1 MGNHMSKYL
10 IYIAQ
15 GIGDFVIAMP
25 LIQSIKSQD
34 PTATVDIFTCSDKR
48 RIGLNKKMV
57 DLQGDIRHCYYYTKE
72 EPLHSLMFLLKAGYH
87 SYDYGIVLE
96 HLNSKYMS
104 SWPSKI
110 IDFCCKTTIGAY
122 NPYNG
127 ATYKKSINRPDS
139 YYIYDLENDILKQL
153 GFEPTIM
160 KRESYFLD
168 KNPVSEPIIIN
179 HPSIVFCI
187 GSGHV
192 ANEKLHNPYALSLK
206 SWPTKNWVELGN
218 KLVERGY
225 EVIFIG
231 GSMEQGMI
239 EPYYDEL
246 DSRIVSFIGKHSIKE
261 SFQVV
266 READLVVG
274 VDTGLI
280 HAASIQGTATLTLFG
295 PTDPTIVKPFGPYSE
310 IIHNTVECS
319 PCLGYDHS
327 YTCTNNKCMQGIS
340 LDLVLDSILQIFER

>member
-1 MGNHMSKYL
+1 MSKYL

-34 PTATVDIFTCSDKR
+34 SAAVIDIFTCSDKR
-48 RIGLNKKMV
+48 RIGLNIKMME
-57 DLQGDIRHCYYYTKE
+57 LQGDICHCYYYTKE
-72 EPLHSLMFLLKAGYH
+72 EPFQSLMFLLKAGYH

-110 IDFCCKTTIGAY
+110 IDFCCKTTIGAN

-153 GFEPTIM
+153 GFEPTVM
-160 KRESYFLD
+160 QHESYFID

-192 ANEKLHNPYALSLK
+192 ANEKSQNPYALSLK

-218 KLVERGY
+218 KLVQRGY
-225 EVIFIG
+225 EVILIG
-231 GSMEQGMI
+231 GSMEEGMI
-239 EPYYDEL
+239 APYRDEL
-246 DSRIVSFIGKHSIKE
+246 DTDIISFIGKHSIKE

-280 HAASIQGTATLTLFG
+280 HAAAMQGTATLTLFG
-295 PTDPTIVKPFGPYSE
+295 PTDPSIVKPFGPYSE

-327 YTCTNNKCMQGIS
+327 YTCTSNKCMQGIS
-340 LDLVLDSILQIFER
+340 VEDVLNKIIYILEQ

>member
-1 MGNHMSKYL
+1 MSKYL

-48 RIGLNKKMV
+48 RIDLNKKMV

-280 HAASIQGTATLTLFG
+280 HAAAIQGTATLTLFG

-340 LDLVLDSILQIFER
+340 VDLVLDSILQIFER

>member
-1 MGNHMSKYL
+1 MNTYL
-10 IYIAQ
+10 IYIAP
-15 GIGDFVIAMP
+15 GIGDFIISVP
-25 LIQSIKSQD
+25 LIQSIKEQD
-34 PTATVDIFTCSDKR
+34 PTAVIDIFTCSNKR

-57 DLQGDIRHCYYYTKE
+57 ELQGDIRHCYYYTKD
-72 EPLHSLMFLLKAGYH
+72 EPFHSLMFLLKAGYH

-96 HLNSKYMS
+96 HFASKYMS

-110 IDFCCKTTIGAY
+110 INFCCKTTIGAN

-127 ATYKKSINRPDS
+127 VTYKKIINRLDS
-139 YYIYDLENDILKQL
+139 YLIYDLENDILKQL
-153 GFEPTIM
+153 GFVPTVM
-160 KRESYFLD
+160 QRESYSID
-168 KNPVSEPIIIN
+168 KNFASKPIVIN

-192 ANEKLHNPYALSLK
+192 ANEKLHDPYALSLK

-218 KLVERGY
+218 KLVRLGY
-225 EVIFIG
+225 EVILIG
-231 GSMEQGMI
+231 GSMEEGMI
-239 EPYYDEL
+239 APYRDEL
-246 DSRIVSFIGKHSIKE
+246 DSRIVSFIGEHSIEE

-280 HAASIQGTATLTLFG
+280 HAAAMQGTATLTLFG
-295 PTDPTIVKPFGPYSE
+295 PTDPSIVKPFGPYSE

-340 LDLVLDSILQIFER
+340 VDLVLDSILQIFER

>member
-1 MGNHMSKYL
+1 MNTYL
-10 IYIAQ
+10 IYIAH

-34 PTATVDIFTCSDKR
+34 PTAVIDIFTCSEKR
-48 RIGLNKKMV
+48 RINLNKMMV
-57 DLQGDIRHCYYYTKE
+57 ELQGDIRHCYYYTKN
-72 EPLHSLMFLLKAGYH
+72 EPFHSLMFLLKAGYH

-96 HLNSKYMS
+96 HFDSKYMS

-110 IDFCCKTTIGAY
+110 IDFCCKTTIGAN

-127 ATYKKSINRPDS
+127 ATYKKTINRLDS

-153 GFEPTIM
+153 GFKPTVM
-160 KRESYFLD
+160 QRESYSID
-168 KNPVSEPIIIN
+168 KNLASKPIVIN

-192 ANEKLHNPYALSLK
+192 ANEKLHDPYALSLK

-218 KLVERGY
+218 KLVRLGY
-225 EVIFIG
+225 EIILIG
-231 GSMEQGMI
+231 GSMEEGMI
-239 EPYYDEL
+239 APYRDEL
-246 DSRIVSFIGKHSIKE
+246 DSRIVSFIGEHSIEE

-280 HAASIQGTATLTLFG
+280 HAAAMQGTATLTLFG
-295 PTDPTIVKPFGPYSE
+295 PTDPIIVKPFGPYSE
-310 IIHNTVECS
+310 IIHYTVECS

-327 YTCTNNKCMQGIS
+327 YTCINNKCMQGIS
-340 LDLVLDSILQIFER
+340 VDLVLDSILQIFER

>member
-1 MGNHMSKYL
+1 MSKYL

-48 RIGLNKKMV
+48 RIDLNKKMV

-218 KLVERGY
+218 KLVGRGY

-340 LDLVLDSILQIFER
+340 VDLVLDSILQIFER

>member
-1 MGNHMSKYL
+1 MSKYL

>member
-1 MGNHMSKYL
+1 MNTYL
-10 IYIAQ
+10 IYIAP
-15 GIGDFVIAMP
+15 GIGDFIIAMP

-34 PTATVDIFTCSDKR
+34 PTAVIDMFTCSDKR

-57 DLQGDIRHCYYYTKE
+57 ELQGDIRHCYYYTKN
-72 EPLHSLMFLLKAGYH
+72 EPFHSLMFLLKVGYH

-96 HLNSKYMS
+96 HFSSKYMS

-110 IDFCCKTTIGAY
+110 INFCCKTTIGAH

-127 ATYKKSINRPDS
+127 ATYEKSINRPDS

-153 GFEPTIM
+153 GFEPTVM
-160 KRESYFLD
+160 QLEAYSVD
-168 KNPVSEPIIIN
+168 KNPELKPIIIN

-192 ANEKLHNPYALSLK
+192 ANEKLHDLYALSLK

-218 KLVERGY
+218 KLVQRGY

-239 EPYYDEL
+239 EPYHDEL

-280 HAASIQGTATLTLFG
+280 HAAAIQGTATLTLFG
-295 PTDPTIVKPFGPYSE
+295 CTDPIIVKPFGPYSK
-310 IIHNTVECS
+310 IIYHAIECS
-319 PCLGYDHS
+319 PCLGYDQS

-340 LDLVLDSILQIFER
+340 VAVVLDSILHIFER

>member
-1 MGNHMSKYL
+1 MSTYL

-218 KLVERGY
+218 KLVGRGY

-246 DSRIVSFIGKHSIKE
+246 DSRIVSFIGRYSIKE

-266 READLVVG
+266 RGADLVVG

-280 HAASIQGTATLTLFG
+280 HAAAIQGTATLTLFG

-340 LDLVLDSILQIFER
+340 VDLVLDSILQILER

>member
-1 MGNHMSKYL
+1 MSKYL

-48 RIGLNKKMV
+48 RIGLNKKMI

-218 KLVERGY
+218 KLVGRGY

-280 HAASIQGTATLTLFG
+280 HAAAIQGTATLTLFG

-340 LDLVLDSILQIFER
+340 VDLVLDSILQIFER

>member
-1 MGNHMSKYL
+1 MSKYL

-34 PTATVDIFTCSDKR
+34 PTATVDIFTCSDNR
-48 RIGLNKKMV
+48 RIDLNKKMV

>member
-1 MGNHMSKYL
+1 MSKYL

-34 PTATVDIFTCSDKR
+34 STATVDIFTCSDKR
-48 RIGLNKKMV
+48 RIDLNKKMV

>member
-1 MGNHMSKYL
+1 MSTYL

-34 PTATVDIFTCSDKR
+34 PTAIIDIFTCSDKR

-57 DLQGDIRHCYYYTKE
+57 ELQGDIRHCYYYTKE
-72 EPLHSLMFLLKAGYH
+72 EPVHSLMFLLKAGYH

-218 KLVERGY
+218 KLVGRGY

-266 READLVVG
+266 REANLVVG

-280 HAASIQGTATLTLFG
+280 HAAAMQGTATLTLFG

-327 YTCTNNKCMQGIS
+327 YTCTNNKCMQRIS
-340 LDLVLDSILQIFER
+340 VESVLNKIIYILEQ

>member
-1 MGNHMSKYL
+1 MSTYL

-34 PTATVDIFTCSDKR
+34 PTAIIDIFTCSDKR

-57 DLQGDIRHCYYYTKE
+57 ELQGDIRHCYYYTKE
-72 EPLHSLMFLLKAGYH
+72 EPVHSLMFLLKAGYH

-160 KRESYFLD
+160 NRESYFLD

-218 KLVERGY
+218 KLVGRGY

-280 HAASIQGTATLTLFG
+280 HAAAIQGTATLTLFG

-327 YTCTNNKCMQGIS
+327 YTCTNNECMQGIS
-340 LDLVLDSILQIFER
+340 VDFVLDSILQIFKR

>member
-1 MGNHMSKYL
+1 MSKYL

-48 RIGLNKKMV
+48 RIDLNKKMV

-72 EPLHSLMFLLKAGYH
+72 EALHSLMFLLKAGYH

-139 YYIYDLENDILKQL
+139 YYIYDLVNDILKQL

-280 HAASIQGTATLTLFG
+280 HAAAIQGTATLTLFG

-340 LDLVLDSILQIFER
+340 VDLVLDSILQIFER

>member
-1 MGNHMSKYL
+1 MSTYL

-48 RIGLNKKMV
+48 RIDLNKKMV

-206 SWPTKNWVELGN
+206 SWPTKNWLELGN

-327 YTCTNNKCMQGIS
+327 YTCTNNKCMQGIL

>member
-1 MGNHMSKYL
+1 MSTYL

-34 PTATVDIFTCSDKR
+34 STAVIDIFTCSDKR
-48 RIGLNKKMV
+48 RIGLNKTMV
-57 DLQGDIRHCYYYTKE
+57 ELQGDIRHCYYYTKDE
-72 EPLHSLMFLLKAGYH
+72 LFHSLMFLLKAGYH

-96 HLNSKYMS
+96 HLSSKYMS

-110 IDFCCKTTIGAY
+110 INFCCKTTIGAH

-127 ATYKKSINRPDS
+127 ATYKKTINRPDS

-153 GFEPTIM
+153 GFEPTIIQR
-160 KRESYFLD
+160 KSYSLD
-168 KNPVSEPIIIN
+168 KNPVSEPIISN

-218 KLVERGY
+218 KLVQRGY
-225 EVIFIG
+225 EVILIG

-239 EPYYDEL
+239 EPYHDEL

-280 HAASIQGTATLTLFG
+280 HAAAMQETATLTLFG
-295 PTDPTIVKPFGPYSE
+295 CTDPNIVKPFGPYSK
-310 IIHNTVECS
+310 IIHHAVECS
-319 PCLGYDHS
+319 PCLGYDQS

-340 LDLVLDSILQIFER
+340 VTAVLESILHIFER

>member
-1 MGNHMSKYL
+1 MSKYL

-34 PTATVDIFTCSDKR
+34 PTAIIDIFTCSDKR

-57 DLQGDIRHCYYYTKE
+57 ELQGDIRHCYYYTKE
-72 EPLHSLMFLLKAGYH
+72 EPVHSLMFLLKAGYH

-160 KRESYFLD
+160 NRESYFLD

-218 KLVERGY
+218 KLVGRGY

-266 READLVVG
+266 REANLVVG

-280 HAASIQGTATLTLFG
+280 HAAAMQGTATLTLFG

-327 YTCTNNKCMQGIS
+327 YTCTNNKCMQRIS
-340 LDLVLDSILQIFER
+340 VESVLNKIIYILEQ

>member
-1 MGNHMSKYL
+1 MSTYL

-34 PTATVDIFTCSDKR
+34 PTAIIDIFTCSDKR

-72 EPLHSLMFLLKAGYH
+72 EPVHSLMFLLKAGYH

-160 KRESYFLD
+160 NRESYFLD

-218 KLVERGY
+218 KLVGRGY

-266 READLVVG
+266 REANLVVG

-280 HAASIQGTATLTLFG
+280 HAAAMQGTATLTLFG

-327 YTCTNNKCMQGIS
+327 YTCTNNECMQGIS
-340 LDLVLDSILQIFER
+340 VDFVLDSILQIFKR

>member
-1 MGNHMSKYL
+1 MSKYL

-231 GSMEQGMI
+231 DSMEQGMI

-280 HAASIQGTATLTLFG
+280 HAAAIQGTATLTLFG

-327 YTCTNNKCMQGIS
+327 YTCTNNKCMQEIS
-340 LDLVLDSILQIFER
+340 VQTVFNRIRYILEKSR

>member
-1 MGNHMSKYL
+1 MSKYL

-48 RIGLNKKMV
+48 RIDLNKKMV

-246 DSRIVSFIGKHSIKE
+246 DSRIISFIGKHSIKE

>member
-1 MGNHMSKYL
+1 MSKYL

-48 RIGLNKKMV
+48 RIDLNKKMV

-280 HAASIQGTATLTLFG
+280 HAAAIQGTATLTLFG